1 MNSVNLNQSAVDI
14 DIDNLEKA
22 AILLLSMGTE
32 SAAKVMQKLSR
43 DEVQRLISK
52 MASLSGV
59 SSMEAKWTLQQFF
72 NHYREQ
78 SGIGS
83 ASREY
88 LEQTLD
94 LALGQRLSRS
104 LLDSLYGD
112 VMSQD
117 IQRLQWVPADVLA
130 RFFRNEHPQMQA
142 VLLAFLPPQ
151 TASAVLDALPGSV
164 HDDLL
169 VRVAS
174 LSSVSEHVLGELRL
188 TLDRCLTYVADQ
200 SGAKVNGVRQVAD
213 ILNRYQGDKEQML
226 SLLREHDGD
235 MALEIEKNMFDFMAL
250 RRQSDDTLQRLV
262 QELPSELLALA
273 LKNTETSFR
282 KVVLGAMPKRMASG
296 AGRSDPEPGQ
306 CLFAQG
312 RAGKGR
318 GHATGPRVGGA
329 GRDRVPAVR
338 RAHRQLTGGIHESQC
353 AQIDAWGDPSVSFP
367 CARSEWGRGPEPART
382 V

>member
-1 MNSVNLNQSAVDI
+1 MNNVNLNQKAVDI

-32 SAAKVMQKLSR
+32 AAAKVMQKLSR

-52 MASLSGV
+52 MAGLSGV
-59 SSMEAKWTLQQFF
+59 SSMEARWTLQQFF
-72 NHYREQ
+72 NQYREQ

-151 TASAVLDALPGSV
+151 TASAVLDELPGSV

-188 TLDRCLTYVADQ
+188 TLDRCLAYVADQ

-235 MALEIEKNMFDFMAL
+235 MALEIEKNMFDFMTL
-250 RRQSDDTLQRLV
+250 RRQSDETLQRLV
-262 QELPSELLALA
+262 QEIPSEQLALA

-282 KVVLGAMPKRMASG
+282 KVVLGAMPKRMAQ
-296 AGRSDPEPGQ
+296 ALEDQ
-306 CLFAQG
+306 IQHQG
-312 RAGKGR
+312 
-318 GHATGPRVGGA
+318 
-329 GRDRVPAVR
+329 
-338 RAHRQLTGGIHESQC
+338 
-353 AQIDAWGDPSVSFP
+353 SVSLRKVEQ
-367 CARSEWGRGPEPART
+367 AREEIMQLVRELVEQGEIEFQLFEEPT
-382 V
+382 VS

>member
-250 RRQSDDTLQRLV
+250 CRQSDDTLQRLV

-282 KVVLGAMPKRMASG
+282 KVVLGAMPKRMAQ
-296 AGRSDPEPGQ
+296 ALDDQ
-306 CLFAQG
+306 IQNQG
-312 RAGKGR
+312 
-318 GHATGPRVGGA
+318 
-329 GRDRVPAVR
+329 
-338 RAHRQLTGGIHESQC
+338 
-353 AQIDAWGDPSVSFP
+353 SVSLRKVEQ
-367 CARSEWGRGPEPART
+367 AREEVMQLVRELVEQGEIEFQLFEEPT
-382 V
+382 VS

>member
-151 TASAVLDALPGSV
+151 TASAVLDALPSSV

-188 TLDRCLTYVADQ
+188 TLDRCLTFVADQ

-282 KVVLGAMPKRMASG
+282 KVVLGAMPKRMAQ
-296 AGRSDPEPGQ
+296 ALDDQ
-306 CLFAQG
+306 IQNQG
-312 RAGKGR
+312 
-318 GHATGPRVGGA
+318 
-329 GRDRVPAVR
+329 
-338 RAHRQLTGGIHESQC
+338 
-353 AQIDAWGDPSVSFP
+353 SVSLRKVEQ
-367 CARSEWGRGPEPART
+367 AREEVMQLVRELVEQGEIEFQLFEEPT
-382 V
+382 VS

>member
-151 TASAVLDALPGSV
+151 TASAVLDELPGSV

-188 TLDRCLTYVADQ
+188 TLDRCLAYVADQ

-235 MALEIEKNMFDFMAL
+235 MALEIEKNMFDFMTL
-250 RRQSDDTLQRLV
+250 RRQSDETLQRLV
-262 QELPSELLALA
+262 QEIPSELLALA

-282 KVVLGAMPKRMASG
+282 KVVLGAMPKRMAQ
-296 AGRSDPEPGQ
+296 ALEDQ
-306 CLFAQG
+306 IQHQG
-312 RAGKGR
+312 
-318 GHATGPRVGGA
+318 
-329 GRDRVPAVR
+329 
-338 RAHRQLTGGIHESQC
+338 
-353 AQIDAWGDPSVSFP
+353 SVSLRKVEQ
-367 CARSEWGRGPEPART
+367 AREEIMQLVRELVEQGEIEFQLFEEPT
-382 V
+382 VS

>member
-52 MASLSGV
+52 MAVLSGV
-59 SSMEAKWTLQQFF
+59 SAIEAKWTLQQFF
-72 NHYREQ
+72 NQYREQ

-188 TLDRCLTYVADQ
+188 TLDRCLAYVADQ

-282 KVVLGAMPKRMASG
+282 KVILGAMPKRMAQ
-296 AGRSDPEPGQ
+296 ALDDQ
-306 CLFAQG
+306 IQNQG
-312 RAGKGR
+312 
-318 GHATGPRVGGA
+318 
-329 GRDRVPAVR
+329 
-338 RAHRQLTGGIHESQC
+338 
-353 AQIDAWGDPSVSFP
+353 SVSL
-367 CARSEWGRGPEPART
+367 RKVEQART
-382 V
+382 EVMQLVRELVEQGEIEFQLFEEPTVS

>member
-282 KVVLGAMPKRMASG
+282 KVVLGSMPKRMAQ
-296 AGRSDPEPGQ
+296 ALDDQ
-306 CLFAQG
+306 IQNQG
-312 RAGKGR
+312 
-318 GHATGPRVGGA
+318 
-329 GRDRVPAVR
+329 
-338 RAHRQLTGGIHESQC
+338 
-353 AQIDAWGDPSVSFP
+353 SVSLRKVEQ
-367 CARSEWGRGPEPART
+367 AREEVMQLVRELVEQGEIEFQLFEEPT
-382 V
+382 VS

>member
-174 LSSVSEHVLGELRL
+174 LTSVSEHVLGELRL

-235 MALEIEKNMFDFMAL
+235 LALEIEKNMFDFMAL

-282 KVVLGAMPKRMASG
+282 KVVLGAMPKRMAQ
-296 AGRSDPEPGQ
+296 ALDDQ
-306 CLFAQG
+306 IQNQG
-312 RAGKGR
+312 
-318 GHATGPRVGGA
+318 
-329 GRDRVPAVR
+329 
-338 RAHRQLTGGIHESQC
+338 
-353 AQIDAWGDPSVSFP
+353 SVSLRKVEQ
-367 CARSEWGRGPEPART
+367 AREEVMQLVRELVEQGEIEFQLFEEPT
-382 V
+382 VS

>member
-1 MNSVNLNQSAVDI
+1 MNNGNLNQSAVDI

-32 SAAKVMQKLSR
+32 AAAKVMQKLSR

-52 MASLSGV
+52 MAGLSGV
-59 SSMEAKWTLQQFF
+59 SSIEAKWTLQQFF
-72 NHYREQ
+72 NQYREQ

-117 IQRLQWVPADVLA
+117 IQRLQWVPAEVLA

-174 LSSVSEHVLGELRL
+174 LNSVSEHVLGELRL
-188 TLDRCLTYVADQ
+188 TLDRCLAYVADQ

-250 RRQSDDTLQRLV
+250 RRQTDETLQRLV
-262 QELPSELLALA
+262 QELPGDLLALA
-273 LKNTETSFR
+273 LKNTEASFR
-282 KVVLGAMPKRMASG
+282 KVVLGAMPKRMAQ
-296 AGRSDPEPGQ
+296 ALE
-306 CLFAQG
+306 
-312 RAGKGR
+312 
-318 GHATGPRVGGA
+318 
-329 GRDRVPAVR
+329 
-338 RAHRQLTGGIHESQC
+338 
-353 AQIDAWGDPSVSFP
+353 AQIQGQGSVSLRKVEQ
-367 CARSEWGRGPEPART
+367 AREEVMQLVRELVEQGEVEFQLFEEPT
-382 V
+382 VN

>member
-94 LALGQRLSRS
+94 LALGQRLSSS

-188 TLDRCLTYVADQ
+188 TLDRCLAYVADQ

-282 KVVLGAMPKRMASG
+282 KVVLGAMPKRMAQ
-296 AGRSDPEPGQ
+296 ALDDQ
-306 CLFAQG
+306 IQNQG
-312 RAGKGR
+312 
-318 GHATGPRVGGA
+318 
-329 GRDRVPAVR
+329 
-338 RAHRQLTGGIHESQC
+338 
-353 AQIDAWGDPSVSFP
+353 SVSLRKVEQ
-367 CARSEWGRGPEPART
+367 AREEVMQLVRELVEQGEIEFQLFEEPT
-382 V
+382 VS

>member
-32 SAAKVMQKLSR
+32 AAAKVMQKLSR

-72 NHYREQ
+72 NQYREQ

-151 TASAVLDALPGSV
+151 TASAVLDELPGSV

-188 TLDRCLTYVADQ
+188 TLDRCLAYVADQ

-250 RRQSDDTLQRLV
+250 RRQTDDTLQRLV

-273 LKNTETSFR
+273 LKNTETGFR
-282 KVVLGAMPKRMASG
+282 KVILGAMPKRMAQ
-296 AGRSDPEPGQ
+296 ALDDQ
-306 CLFAQG
+306 IQNQG
-312 RAGKGR
+312 
-318 GHATGPRVGGA
+318 
-329 GRDRVPAVR
+329 
-338 RAHRQLTGGIHESQC
+338 
-353 AQIDAWGDPSVSFP
+353 SVSLRKVEQ
-367 CARSEWGRGPEPART
+367 AREEVMQLVRELVEQGEIEFQLFEEPT
-382 V
+382 VS

>member
-250 RRQSDDTLQRLV
+250 RRQSDETLQRLV
-262 QELPSELLALA
+262 QEIPSELLALA

-282 KVVLGAMPKRMASG
+282 KVVLGAMPKRMAQ
-296 AGRSDPEPGQ
+296 ALDDQ
-306 CLFAQG
+306 ILNQG
-312 RAGKGR
+312 
-318 GHATGPRVGGA
+318 
-329 GRDRVPAVR
+329 
-338 RAHRQLTGGIHESQC
+338 
-353 AQIDAWGDPSVSFP
+353 SVSLRKVEQ
-367 CARSEWGRGPEPART
+367 AREEVMQLVRELVEQGEIEFQLFEEPT
-382 V
+382 VS

>member
-282 KVVLGAMPKRMASG
+282 KVVLGAMPKRMAQ
-296 AGRSDPEPGQ
+296 ALDDQ
-306 CLFAQG
+306 IQNQG
-312 RAGKGR
+312 
-318 GHATGPRVGGA
+318 
-329 GRDRVPAVR
+329 
-338 RAHRQLTGGIHESQC
+338 
-353 AQIDAWGDPSVSFP
+353 SVSLRKVEQ
-367 CARSEWGRGPEPART
+367 AREEVMQLVRELVEQGEIEFQLFEEPI
-382 V
+382 VS

>member
-1 MNSVNLNQSAVDI
+1 MSNVNLNQNAVDI

-32 SAAKVMQKLSR
+32 AAAKVMQKLSR

-59 SSMEAKWTLQQFF
+59 SSIEAKWTLQQFF
-72 NHYREQ
+72 NQYREQ

-112 VMSQD
+112 AMSQD
-117 IQRLQWVPADVLA
+117 IQRLQWVSADVLA

-188 TLDRCLTYVADQ
+188 TLDRCLAYVADQ

-213 ILNRYQGDKEQML
+213 ILNRYQGNKEQML
-226 SLLREHDGD
+226 TLLREHDGEL
-235 MALEIEKNMFDFMAL
+235 ALEIEKNMFDFMAL

-262 QELPSELLALA
+262 QELPADLLALA
-273 LKNTETSFR
+273 LKNTDAGFR
-282 KVVLGAMPKRMASG
+282 KVVLGAMPKRMAQ
-296 AGRSDPEPGQ
+296 ALE
-306 CLFAQG
+306 
-312 RAGKGR
+312 
-318 GHATGPRVGGA
+318 
-329 GRDRVPAVR
+329 
-338 RAHRQLTGGIHESQC
+338 
-353 AQIDAWGDPSVSFP
+353 AQIQDQGSVSLRKVEQ
-367 CARSEWGRGPEPART
+367 AREEAMKLVRELVEQGEIEFQLFEEPT
-382 V
+382 VS

>member
-52 MASLSGV
+52 MAALSGV
-59 SSMEAKWTLQQFF
+59 SAIEAKWTLQQFF
-72 NHYREQ
+72 NQYREQ

-174 LSSVSEHVLGELRL
+174 LTSVSEHVLGELRL

-235 MALEIEKNMFDFMAL
+235 MAFEIEKNMFDFMTL

-282 KVVLGAMPKRMASG
+282 KVVLGAMPKRMAQ
-296 AGRSDPEPGQ
+296 ALDDQ
-306 CLFAQG
+306 IQNQG
-312 RAGKGR
+312 
-318 GHATGPRVGGA
+318 
-329 GRDRVPAVR
+329 
-338 RAHRQLTGGIHESQC
+338 
-353 AQIDAWGDPSVSFP
+353 SVSLRKVEQ
-367 CARSEWGRGPEPART
+367 AREEVMQLVRELVEQGEIEFQLFEEPT
-382 V
+382 VS

>member
-273 LKNTETSFR
+273 LKNTETGFR
-282 KVVLGAMPKRMASG
+282 KVILGAMPKRMAQ
-296 AGRSDPEPGQ
+296 ALDDQ
-306 CLFAQG
+306 IQNQG
-312 RAGKGR
+312 
-318 GHATGPRVGGA
+318 
-329 GRDRVPAVR
+329 
-338 RAHRQLTGGIHESQC
+338 
-353 AQIDAWGDPSVSFP
+353 SVSLRKVEQ
-367 CARSEWGRGPEPART
+367 AREEVMQLVRELVEQGEIEFQLFEEPT
-382 V
+382 VS

>member
-22 AILLLSMGTE
+22 AILLLSMRTE
-32 SAAKVMQKLSR
+32 SAAKVMQKLSH
-43 DEVQRLISK
+43 DKVQRLISK

-282 KVVLGAMPKRMASG
+282 KVVLGAMPKRMAQ
-296 AGRSDPEPGQ
+296 ALDDQ
-306 CLFAQG
+306 IQNQG
-312 RAGKGR
+312 
-318 GHATGPRVGGA
+318 
-329 GRDRVPAVR
+329 
-338 RAHRQLTGGIHESQC
+338 
-353 AQIDAWGDPSVSFP
+353 SVSLRKVEQ
-367 CARSEWGRGPEPART
+367 AREEVMQLVRELVEQGEIEFQLFEEPT
-382 V
+382 VS

>member
-188 TLDRCLTYVADQ
+188 TLDRCFTYVADQ

-226 SLLREHDGD
+226 SLLREHDCD

-282 KVVLGAMPKRMASG
+282 KVVLGAMPKRMAQ
-296 AGRSDPEPGQ
+296 ALDDQ
-306 CLFAQG
+306 IQNQG
-312 RAGKGR
+312 
-318 GHATGPRVGGA
+318 
-329 GRDRVPAVR
+329 
-338 RAHRQLTGGIHESQC
+338 
-353 AQIDAWGDPSVSFP
+353 SVSLRKVEQ
-367 CARSEWGRGPEPART
+367 AREEVMQLVRELVEQGEIEFQLFEEPT
-382 V
+382 VS

>member
-1 MNSVNLNQSAVDI
+1 MNNGNLNQSAVDI

-32 SAAKVMQKLSR
+32 AAAKVMQKLSR

-52 MASLSGV
+52 MAGLSGV
-59 SSMEAKWTLQQFF
+59 SSIEAKWTLQQFF
-72 NHYREQ
+72 SQYREQ

-112 VMSQD
+112 AMSQD

-174 LSSVSEHVLGELRL
+174 LSSVSEHVLAELRL
-188 TLDRCLTYVADQ
+188 TLDRCLAYVADQ

-262 QELPSELLALA
+262 QELPAELLALA
-273 LKNTETSFR
+273 LKNTDAGFR
-282 KVVLGAMPKRMASG
+282 KVVLGAMPKRMAQ
-296 AGRSDPEPGQ
+296 ALE
-306 CLFAQG
+306 
-312 RAGKGR
+312 
-318 GHATGPRVGGA
+318 
-329 GRDRVPAVR
+329 
-338 RAHRQLTGGIHESQC
+338 
-353 AQIDAWGDPSVSFP
+353 AQIQDQGSVSLRKVEQ
-367 CARSEWGRGPEPART
+367 AREEVMQLVRELVEQGEIEFQLFEEAT
-382 V
+382 VS

>member
-1 MNSVNLNQSAVDI
+1 MNNVNLNQKAVDI

-32 SAAKVMQKLSR
+32 AAAKVMQKLSR

-52 MASLSGV
+52 MAGLSGV
-59 SSMEAKWTLQQFF
+59 SSMEARWTLQQFF
-72 NHYREQ
+72 NQYREQ

-151 TASAVLDALPGSV
+151 TASAVLDELPGSV

-188 TLDRCLTYVADQ
+188 TLDRCLAYVADQ
-200 SGAKVNGVRQVAD
+200 SGAKVDGVRQVAD

-235 MALEIEKNMFDFMAL
+235 MALEIEKNMFDFMTL
-250 RRQSDDTLQRLV
+250 RRQSDETLQRLV
-262 QELPSELLALA
+262 QEIPSELLALA

-282 KVVLGAMPKRMASG
+282 KVVLGAMPKRMAQ
-296 AGRSDPEPGQ
+296 ALEDQ
-306 CLFAQG
+306 IQHQG
-312 RAGKGR
+312 
-318 GHATGPRVGGA
+318 
-329 GRDRVPAVR
+329 
-338 RAHRQLTGGIHESQC
+338 
-353 AQIDAWGDPSVSFP
+353 SVSLRKVEQ
-367 CARSEWGRGPEPART
+367 AREEVMQLVRELVEQGEIEFQLFEEPT
-382 V
+382 VS

>member
-59 SSMEAKWTLQQFF
+59 SAIEAKWTLQQFF

-200 SGAKVNGVRQVAD
+200 SGAQVNGVRQVAD
-213 ILNRYQGDKEQML
+213 ILNRYQGNKEQML

-235 MALEIEKNMFDFMAL
+235 MALEIEKNMYDFIAL

-282 KVVLGAMPKRMASG
+282 KVVLGAMPKRMAQ
-296 AGRSDPEPGQ
+296 ALDDQ
-306 CLFAQG
+306 IQNQG
-312 RAGKGR
+312 
-318 GHATGPRVGGA
+318 
-329 GRDRVPAVR
+329 
-338 RAHRQLTGGIHESQC
+338 
-353 AQIDAWGDPSVSFP
+353 SVSLRKVEQ
-367 CARSEWGRGPEPART
+367 AREEVMQLVRELVEQGEIEFQLFEEPT
-382 V
+382 VS

>member
-52 MASLSGV
+52 MAALSGV
-59 SSMEAKWTLQQFF
+59 SAIEAKWTLQQFF
-72 NHYREQ
+72 NQYREQ

-188 TLDRCLTYVADQ
+188 TLDRCLAYVADQ

-282 KVVLGAMPKRMASG
+282 KVILGAMPKRMAQ
-296 AGRSDPEPGQ
+296 ALDDQ
-306 CLFAQG
+306 IQNQG
-312 RAGKGR
+312 
-318 GHATGPRVGGA
+318 
-329 GRDRVPAVR
+329 
-338 RAHRQLTGGIHESQC
+338 
-353 AQIDAWGDPSVSFP
+353 SVSLRKVEQ
-367 CARSEWGRGPEPART
+367 ARAEVMQLVRELVEQGEIEFQLFEEPT
-382 V
+382 VS

>member
-174 LSSVSEHVLGELRL
+174 LTSVSEHVLGELRL

-273 LKNTETSFR
+273 LKNTETGFR
-282 KVVLGAMPKRMASG
+282 KVILGAMPKRMAQ
-296 AGRSDPEPGQ
+296 ALDDQ
-306 CLFAQG
+306 IQNQG
-312 RAGKGR
+312 
-318 GHATGPRVGGA
+318 
-329 GRDRVPAVR
+329 
-338 RAHRQLTGGIHESQC
+338 
-353 AQIDAWGDPSVSFP
+353 SVSLRKVEQ
-367 CARSEWGRGPEPART
+367 AREEVMQLVRELVEQGEIEFQLFEEPT
-382 V
+382 VS

>member
-226 SLLREHDGD
+226 SLLREHDCD

-282 KVVLGAMPKRMASG
+282 KVVLGAMPKRMAQ
-296 AGRSDPEPGQ
+296 ALDDQ
-306 CLFAQG
+306 IQNQG
-312 RAGKGR
+312 
-318 GHATGPRVGGA
+318 
-329 GRDRVPAVR
+329 
-338 RAHRQLTGGIHESQC
+338 
-353 AQIDAWGDPSVSFP
+353 SVSLRKVEQ
-367 CARSEWGRGPEPART
+367 AREEVMQLVRELVEQGEIEFQLFEEPT
-382 V
+382 VS

>member
-32 SAAKVMQKLSR
+32 AAAKVMQKLSR

-52 MASLSGV
+52 MAALSGV

-72 NHYREQ
+72 NQYREQ
-78 SGIGS
+78 SGIAS

-188 TLDRCLTYVADQ
+188 TLDRCLAYVADQ

-273 LKNTETSFR
+273 LKNTETTFR
-282 KVVLGAMPKRMASG
+282 KVILGAMPKRMAQ
-296 AGRSDPEPGQ
+296 ALDDQ
-306 CLFAQG
+306 IQNQG
-312 RAGKGR
+312 
-318 GHATGPRVGGA
+318 
-329 GRDRVPAVR
+329 
-338 RAHRQLTGGIHESQC
+338 
-353 AQIDAWGDPSVSFP
+353 SVSLRKVEQ
-367 CARSEWGRGPEPART
+367 AREEVMQLVRELVEQGEIEFQLFEEPT
-382 V
+382 VS

>member
-32 SAAKVMQKLSR
+32 SAAKVMKKLSR

-213 ILNRYQGDKEQML
+213 ILNRYKGDKEQML

-282 KVVLGAMPKRMASG
+282 KVVLGAMPKRMAQ
-296 AGRSDPEPGQ
+296 ALDDQ
-306 CLFAQG
+306 IQNQG
-312 RAGKGR
+312 
-318 GHATGPRVGGA
+318 
-329 GRDRVPAVR
+329 
-338 RAHRQLTGGIHESQC
+338 
-353 AQIDAWGDPSVSFP
+353 SVSLRKVEQ
-367 CARSEWGRGPEPART
+367 AREEVMQLVRELVEQGEIEFQLFEEPT
-382 V
+382 VS

>member
-117 IQRLQWVPADVLA
+117 IQR
-130 RFFRNEHPQMQA
+130 
-142 VLLAFLPPQ
+142 
-151 TASAVLDALPGSV
+151 
-164 HDDLL
+164 
-169 VRVAS
+169 
-174 LSSVSEHVLGELRL
+174 
-188 TLDRCLTYVADQ
+188 
-200 SGAKVNGVRQVAD
+200 
-213 ILNRYQGDKEQML
+213 
-226 SLLREHDGD
+226 
-235 MALEIEKNMFDFMAL
+235 
-250 RRQSDDTLQRLV
+250 
-262 QELPSELLALA
+262 
-273 LKNTETSFR
+273 
-282 KVVLGAMPKRMASG
+282 
-296 AGRSDPEPGQ
+296 
-306 CLFAQG
+306 
-312 RAGKGR
+312 
-318 GHATGPRVGGA
+318 
-329 GRDRVPAVR
+329 
-338 RAHRQLTGGIHESQC
+338 
-353 AQIDAWGDPSVSFP
+353 
-367 CARSEWGRGPEPART
+367 
-382 V
+382 

>member
-1 MNSVNLNQSAVDI
+1 MNNVNLNQKAVDI

-32 SAAKVMQKLSR
+32 AAAKVMQKLSR

-52 MASLSGV
+52 MAGLSGV
-59 SSMEAKWTLQQFF
+59 SSMEARWTLQQFF
-72 NHYREQ
+72 NQYREQ

-151 TASAVLDALPGSV
+151 TASAVLDELPGSV
-164 HDDLL
+164 HDNLL

-188 TLDRCLTYVADQ
+188 TLDRCLAYVADQ

-235 MALEIEKNMFDFMAL
+235 MALEIEKNMFDFMTL
-250 RRQSDDTLQRLV
+250 RRQSDETLQRLV
-262 QELPSELLALA
+262 QEIPSELLALA

-282 KVVLGAMPKRMASG
+282 KVVLGAMPKRMAQ
-296 AGRSDPEPGQ
+296 ALEDQ
-306 CLFAQG
+306 IQHQG
-312 RAGKGR
+312 
-318 GHATGPRVGGA
+318 
-329 GRDRVPAVR
+329 
-338 RAHRQLTGGIHESQC
+338 
-353 AQIDAWGDPSVSFP
+353 SVSLRKVEQ
-367 CARSEWGRGPEPART
+367 AREEIMQLVRELVEQGEIEFQLFEEPT
-382 V
+382 VS

>member
-32 SAAKVMQKLSR
+32 AAAKVMQKLSR

-282 KVVLGAMPKRMASG
+282 KVVLGAMPKRMAQ
-296 AGRSDPEPGQ
+296 ALDDQ
-306 CLFAQG
+306 IQNQG
-312 RAGKGR
+312 
-318 GHATGPRVGGA
+318 
-329 GRDRVPAVR
+329 
-338 RAHRQLTGGIHESQC
+338 
-353 AQIDAWGDPSVSFP
+353 SVSLRKVEQ
-367 CARSEWGRGPEPART
+367 AREEVMQLVRELVEQGEIEFQLFEEPT
-382 V
+382 VS

>member
-1 MNSVNLNQSAVDI
+1 MGSNPQSAVDI

-282 KVVLGAMPKRMASG
+282 KVVLGAMPKRMAQ
-296 AGRSDPEPGQ
+296 ALDDQ
-306 CLFAQG
+306 IQNQG
-312 RAGKGR
+312 
-318 GHATGPRVGGA
+318 
-329 GRDRVPAVR
+329 
-338 RAHRQLTGGIHESQC
+338 
-353 AQIDAWGDPSVSFP
+353 SVSLRKVEQ
-367 CARSEWGRGPEPART
+367 AREEVMQLVRELVEQGEIEFQLFEEPT
-382 V
+382 VS

>member
-32 SAAKVMQKLSR
+32 AAAKVMQKLSR

-52 MASLSGV
+52 MAALSGV

-72 NHYREQ
+72 NQYREQ
-78 SGIGS
+78 SGIAS

-188 TLDRCLTYVADQ
+188 TLDRCLAYVADQ

-250 RRQSDDTLQRLV
+250 RRQTDDTLQRLV

-273 LKNTETSFR
+273 LKNTETTFR
-282 KVVLGAMPKRMASG
+282 KVILGAMPKRMAQ
-296 AGRSDPEPGQ
+296 ALDDQ
-306 CLFAQG
+306 IQNQG
-312 RAGKGR
+312 
-318 GHATGPRVGGA
+318 
-329 GRDRVPAVR
+329 
-338 RAHRQLTGGIHESQC
+338 
-353 AQIDAWGDPSVSFP
+353 SVSLRKVEQ
-367 CARSEWGRGPEPART
+367 AREEVMQLVRELVEQGEIEFQLFEEPT
-382 V
+382 VS

>member
-1 MNSVNLNQSAVDI
+1 MNNVNLNQKAVDI

-32 SAAKVMQKLSR
+32 AAAKVMQKLSR

-52 MASLSGV
+52 MAGLSGV
-59 SSMEAKWTLQQFF
+59 SSMEARWTLQQFF
-72 NHYREQ
+72 NQYREQ

-151 TASAVLDALPGSV
+151 TASAVLDELPGSV

-188 TLDRCLTYVADQ
+188 TLDRCLAYVADQ

-235 MALEIEKNMFDFMAL
+235 MALEIEKNMFDFMTL
-250 RRQSDDTLQRLV
+250 RRQSDETLQRLV
-262 QELPSELLALA
+262 QEIPSELLALS

-282 KVVLGAMPKRMASG
+282 KVVLGAMPKRMAQ
-296 AGRSDPEPGQ
+296 ALEDQ
-306 CLFAQG
+306 IQHQG
-312 RAGKGR
+312 
-318 GHATGPRVGGA
+318 
-329 GRDRVPAVR
+329 
-338 RAHRQLTGGIHESQC
+338 
-353 AQIDAWGDPSVSFP
+353 SVSLRKVEQ
-367 CARSEWGRGPEPART
+367 AREEIMQLVRELVEQGEIEFQLFEEPT
-382 V
+382 VS

>member
-1 MNSVNLNQSAVDI
+1 MNNVNLNQNAVDVDI
-14 DIDNLEKA
+14 DDLEKA

-32 SAAKVMQKLSR
+32 AAAKVMQKLSR

-52 MASLSGV
+52 MAGLPGV
-59 SSMEAKWTLQQFF
+59 SSMEARWTLQQFF
-72 NHYREQ
+72 NQYREQ

-94 LALGQRLSRS
+94 LALGQSLSRS

-169 VRVAS
+169 VRVAG
-174 LSSVSEHVLGELRL
+174 LSTVSEHVLGELRL
-188 TLDRCLTYVADQ
+188 TLERCLAYVADQ
-200 SGAKVNGVRQVAD
+200 AGAKVNGVRQVAD
-213 ILNRYQGDKEQML
+213 ILNRYQGNKEQML
-226 SLLREHDGD
+226 SLLREHDGE
-235 MALEIEKNMFDFMAL
+235 MAIEIEKNMFDFMAL
-250 RRQSDDTLQRLV
+250 RRQSDETLQRLV

-273 LKNTETSFR
+273 LKNTEASFR
-282 KVVLGAMPKRMASG
+282 KVVLGAMPKRMAQ
-296 AGRSDPEPGQ
+296 ALDDQ
-306 CLFAQG
+306 IQNQG
-312 RAGKGR
+312 
-318 GHATGPRVGGA
+318 
-329 GRDRVPAVR
+329 
-338 RAHRQLTGGIHESQC
+338 
-353 AQIDAWGDPSVSFP
+353 SVSLRKVEQ
-367 CARSEWGRGPEPART
+367 ARNEVMQLVRELVEQGEIEFMLFEEPT
-382 V
+382 VS

>member
-88 LEQTLD
+88 LEQTLN

-188 TLDRCLTYVADQ
+188 TLDRCLTYVANQ

-282 KVVLGAMPKRMASG
+282 KVVLGAMPKRMAQ
-296 AGRSDPEPGQ
+296 ALDDQ
-306 CLFAQG
+306 IQNQG
-312 RAGKGR
+312 
-318 GHATGPRVGGA
+318 
-329 GRDRVPAVR
+329 
-338 RAHRQLTGGIHESQC
+338 
-353 AQIDAWGDPSVSFP
+353 SVSLRKVEQ
-367 CARSEWGRGPEPART
+367 AREEVMQLVRELVEQGEIEFQLFEEPT
-382 V
+382 VS

>member
-1 MNSVNLNQSAVDI
+1 MSNVNLNQNAVDI

-22 AILLLSMGTE
+22 AILLLSMGAE

-52 MASLSGV
+52 MAGLSGI
-59 SSMEAKWTLQQFF
+59 SSVEAQWTLQQFF
-72 NHYREQ
+72 SHYREQ

-83 ASREY
+83 ASRDY
-88 LEQTLD
+88 LAQTLD
-94 LALGQRLSRS
+94 LALGQSLSRS

-151 TASAVLDALPGSV
+151 TASAVLDALPGTV

-169 VRVAS
+169 VRVAG
-174 LSSVSEHVLGELRL
+174 LSNVSEHVLTELRL

-200 SGAKVNGVRQVAD
+200 SGAKVNGMRQVAD

-250 RRQSDDTLQRLV
+250 RRQSDETLQRLV

-282 KVVLGAMPKRMASG
+282 KVVLGAMPKRMAQ
-296 AGRSDPEPGQ
+296 ALDDQ
-306 CLFAQG
+306 IQNQG
-312 RAGKGR
+312 
-318 GHATGPRVGGA
+318 
-329 GRDRVPAVR
+329 
-338 RAHRQLTGGIHESQC
+338 
-353 AQIDAWGDPSVSFP
+353 SVSVRKVEQ
-367 CARSEWGRGPEPART
+367 AREEVMQLVRELVEQGEIEFQLFEEPT
-382 V
+382 VS

>member
-1 MNSVNLNQSAVDI
+1 MNNVNLNQKAVDI

-32 SAAKVMQKLSR
+32 AAAKVMQKLSR

-52 MASLSGV
+52 MAGLSGV
-59 SSMEAKWTLQQFF
+59 SSMEARWTLQQFF
-72 NHYREQ
+72 NQYREQ

-151 TASAVLDALPGSV
+151 TASAVLDELPGSV

-188 TLDRCLTYVADQ
+188 TLDRCLAYVADQ

-235 MALEIEKNMFDFMAL
+235 MALEIEKNMFDFMTL
-250 RRQSDDTLQRLV
+250 RRQSDETLQRLV
-262 QELPSELLALA
+262 QEIPSELLALA

-282 KVVLGAMPKRMASG
+282 KVVLGAMPKRMAQ
-296 AGRSDPEPGQ
+296 ALEDQ
-306 CLFAQG
+306 IQHQG
-312 RAGKGR
+312 
-318 GHATGPRVGGA
+318 
-329 GRDRVPAVR
+329 
-338 RAHRQLTGGIHESQC
+338 
-353 AQIDAWGDPSVSFP
+353 SVSLRKVEL
-367 CARSEWGRGPEPART
+367 AREEIMQLVRELVEQGEIEFQLFEEPT
-382 V
+382 VS

>member
-151 TASAVLDALPGSV
+151 AASAVLDALPGSV

-282 KVVLGAMPKRMASG
+282 KVVLGAMPKRMAQ
-296 AGRSDPEPGQ
+296 ALDDQ
-306 CLFAQG
+306 IQNQG
-312 RAGKGR
+312 
-318 GHATGPRVGGA
+318 
-329 GRDRVPAVR
+329 
-338 RAHRQLTGGIHESQC
+338 
-353 AQIDAWGDPSVSFP
+353 SVSLRKVEQ
-367 CARSEWGRGPEPART
+367 AREEVMQLVRELVEQGEIEFQLFEEPT
-382 V
+382 VS